1 MYIYVNRMELK
12 SVRKPILRQ
21 PSSAHVTLTVGWHF
35 RGLASTKFGVPNEL
49 YGLSS
54 ERYHDQRPI
63 DNLTAL
69 RRPKYRQNGKRLAG
83 TEMRAIECAYRESC
97 AGNQGRVMEEG
108 WEDKTTGRREME
120 EHACMLQDATATSVC
135 AHLRRRRMLW
145 RVVL

>member
-1 MYIYVNRMELK
+1 M
-12 SVRKPILRQ
+12 
-21 PSSAHVTLTVGWHF
+21 TLTVGWHF
-35 RGLASTKFGVPNEL
+35 RGLAGTKFGVPNEL

-54 ERYHDQRPI
+54 DRYHDQRPI